1 MKLITFTEMSR
12 TILDCSLCSFILLL
26 LLNQGIF
33 FWYKV
38 IRQLKIFT
46 ENGYLDF
53 YERFLSML
61 EKLNT
66 LST

>member
-1 MKLITFTEMSR
+1 MKIIIFAEISR
-12 TILDCSLCSFILLL
+12 TIPDCSLCSYILLL
-26 LLNQGIF
+26 FLNQGIF
-33 FWYKV
+33 LWYRV
-38 IRQLKIFT
+38 ICQLKIVT
-46 ENGYLDF
+46 ENGYLNF

>member
-1 MKLITFTEMSR
+1 MKLITFAEISR
-12 TILDCSLCSFILLL
+12 PVSRLLL
-26 LLNQGIF
+26 VFIYFTIVFKSRNL

-38 IRQLKIFT
+38 IRQLKIIT

-61 EKLNT
+61 DKLT
-66 LST
+66 R